1 MKLLLVTQIVD
12 KDDPILGFMHRW
24 IEEFAKHV
32 DTIEVICLKEGKHQ
46 LPSNVR
52 VHSIGKEQGG
62 GNALLYS
69 IRFIYLV
76 WILRKEYEK
85 VLVHMNPEYVV
96 LAGWLWKLWHKPIR
110 LWYNH
115 PHAGLRLA
123 IASAFSD
130 VVFHTSA
137 YAAPAHSRKAMC
149 MPAGIDLDVFKPQA
163 VTRNRHLMYMQGRIM
178 PSKRVAVALQAI
190 RILRKNIPDATLM
203 LVGPEDFVYG
213 ASLRKEYADLLESGA
228 VTFKGSVPNH
238 QTPLLY
244 SGAGVSINLA
254 ASGHFDKSVLES
266 MACGTPVVIS
276 SKAFADLVSEEWIVA
291 ENDPKA
297 LADAVER
304 MMGISDAEFEMLQK
318 NETEVVKKT
327 QSLLALSEELARA
340 L

>member
-1 MKLLLVTQIVD
+1 MKLLIVTQIVD
-12 KDDPILGFMHRW
+12 RDDAILGFFHRW

-32 DTIEVICLKEGKHQ
+32 ESIEVVCLKEGEHE

-62 GNALLYS
+62 GNAFLYS
-69 IRFIYLV
+69 IRFMYLV
-76 WILRKEYEK
+76 WMLRKEYDK

-96 LAGWLWKLWHKPIR
+96 LAGCFWKFWHKPIR

-137 YAAPAHSRKAMC
+137 YAAPARLQKAKC
-149 MPAGIDLDVFKPQA
+149 MPAGIDVDVFKPQA
-163 VTRNRHLMYMQGRIM
+163 TVRNRHLMYMQGRIM
-178 PSKRVAVALQAI
+178 PSKRVEIALQAL
-190 RILRKNIPDATLM
+190 RILRSNIPDAKLM
-203 LVGPEDFVYG
+203 LVGPEDSVYG
-213 ASLRKEYADLLESGA
+213 ANLRKEYADLIESGA
-228 VTFKGSVPNH
+228 VVFKGSVPNH
-238 QTPLLY
+238 ETPLLY

-254 ASGHFDKSVLES
+254 TSGHFDKSVLES

-276 SKAFADLVSEEWIVA
+276 SKAFANLVPEEWIVS
-291 ENDPKA
+291 ENDPQA
-297 LADAVER
+297 LADGVER
-304 MMGISDAEFEMLQK
+304 MMSISGAEYEALQK
-318 NETEVVKKT
+318 SGVEVVQKT
-327 QSLLALSEELARA
+327 QSLGALSEMLIKA